1 MERNEEVGARW
12 LDLLSLL
19 RGTPP
24 SDSSAVGG
32 LTTMSTMMASAQW
45 RAQPRSRTRQQGRHR
60 NRNRCHAVSSASNE
74 STKNTKPAEVFLACI
89 PLVGLEAFGTMLGD
103 NYPTQLEHVMVLV
116 RGVEGGGKTPVVV
129 CYDFLPIDPL
139 APTTAAALLGGGEVP
154 GDLRVRP
161 LRGVPSRRCWHV
173 GTSTGS
179 IRVDSTT
186 SEIESTSAST
196 ELETKNIDVHADA
209 RDFQKRYPSKLSL
222 FGDQKNTCVEHAEAL
237 ITHLTGNTIK
247 YEEWI
252 RTKPNANAN

>member
-139 APTTAAALLGGGEVP
+139 APTTAAAALALTERDNLALPPVLPPAEDDDLLVLLLG
-154 GDLRVRP
+154 DLTR
-161 LRGVPSRRCWHV
+161 LS
-173 GTSTGS
+173 
-179 IRVDSTT
+179 
-186 SEIESTSAST
+186 
-196 ELETKNIDVHADA
+196 K
-209 RDFQKRYPSKLSL
+209 YP
-222 FGDQKNTCVEHAEAL
+222 
-237 ITHLTGNTIK
+237 
-247 YEEWI
+247 
-252 RTKPNANAN
+252 R